1 MTLEAI
7 KDAVVHLSEAEREQ
21 FARWFEELAEE
32 EWDKEIEIDFS
43 SGGRGANLLAEVD
56 AEIAAGRTRPLD
68 DVLAEAKARRQRP
81 GA

>member
-1 MTLEAI
+1 MEAI

-32 EWDKEIEIDFS
+32 EWDKEIETDFS
-43 SGGRGANLLAEVD
+43 PGGRGANLLAEVD

-81 GA
+81 RA